1 MNKRIDFIKTT
12 LLGGIAVIIPL
23 SLVLMVLIETV
34 DIVTAVIDP
43 VVDLLPVESV
53 GGIEVATI
61 LAILIIF
68 GLCFLAGLMTLSSWA
83 VGVGQQIES
92 KILTK
97 IPLYQLVKTASG
109 SIFPSSRQDNDLK
122 PAVLEFPDKTSGI
135 VVIIQDH
142 GNGYVTI
149 FIPNAPMV
157 TIGTIRYVEKSR
169 LTLLDASPMEVADVI
184 SQWGYGAGE
193 LFDAEKIQ
201 KI

>member
-1 MNKRIDFIKTT
+1 MNKIIDFIKTT

-23 SLVLMVLIETV
+23 ILVIMVLIEAV
-34 DIVTAVIDP
+34 DLVAAVIDP
-43 VVDLLPVESV
+43 LVELLPVETL

-83 VGVGQQIES
+83 VRVGQQIES

-109 SIFPSSRQDNDLK
+109 TISPSSRQGKDLK

-157 TIGTIRYVEKSR
+157 TTGIVRYVEKSR
-169 LTLLDASPMEVADVI
+169 LTLLDASLMEVADVI
-184 SQWGYGAGE
+184 SQWGHGAGK
-193 LFDAEKIQ
+193 LFDAEKMQ
-201 KI
+201 KN

>member
-1 MNKRIDFIKTT
+1 MNKIIDFIKTT

-23 SLVLMVLIETV
+23 ILVIMVLIEAV
-34 DIVTAVIDP
+34 DLVAAVIDP
-43 VVDLLPVESV
+43 VIDQLPVESV

-83 VGVGQQIES
+83 VRVGQQIES

-109 SIFPSSRQDNDLK
+109 SITPSSRQSKDLK

-157 TIGTIRYVEKSR
+157 TIGTVRYVEKSR
-169 LTLLDASPMEVADVI
+169 LTLLDASLMEVADVI
-184 SQWGYGAGE
+184 SQWGYGAE
-193 LFDAEKIQ
+193 KLFDAEKIQ
-201 KI
+201 KN